1 MISIRKQEGLH
12 QNKINPSLI
21 FTRKCKTAYCCLL
34 HAYLVKIPNFMF
46 YGGCE
51 HKITTFYF
59 IFWTWIVQS
68 FEIQLQKNSPTFDKL
83 TEVKIN

>member
-21 FTRKCKTAYCCLL
+21 FTRKCKTAYFCLL

-46 YGGCE
+46 YGTCE